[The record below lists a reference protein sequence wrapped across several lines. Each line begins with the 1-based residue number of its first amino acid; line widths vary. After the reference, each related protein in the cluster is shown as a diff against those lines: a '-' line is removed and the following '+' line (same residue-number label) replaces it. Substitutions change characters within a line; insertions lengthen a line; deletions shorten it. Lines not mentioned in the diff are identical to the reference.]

1 MCGDEARSGSRAMV
15 DNQAGCRKSGFWI
28 GDEVGQCAG
37 CPCGGYGTR
46 WEYEAEDGE
55 GDDQIIPR
63 YAGARTGGR
72 NLRLARLWCR
82 QLLCQTGLRPCQNGE
97 GSDVVAKD
105 DARFRL

>member
-1 MCGDEARSGSRAMV
+1 MRREAAAGLWWTIR
-15 DNQAGCRKSGFWI
+15 QAAGNLVSSNWN
-28 GDEVGQCAG
+28 EVGQCAG
-37 CPCGGYGTR
+37 CPCGGYDTR

-63 YAGARTGGR
+63 YAGAWTGGR

-97 GSDVVAKD
+97 GGDVVAKD

>member
-1 MCGDEARSGSRAMV
+1 MV